1 MSGAKD
7 ILEAG
12 GFANGKVV
20 PITIAK
26 KAEAKPE
33 LQRVETDLD
42 VASSLLVA
50 KHLDAIRF
58 AHGIGWLAWDGARWE
73 RDTRERSRE
82 CAKAV
87 AQQLREDAAR
97 DNDDA
102 LWKLARS
109 LGKAR
114 GVSGLL
120 DLARS
125 DPRVRVDVSEL
136 DRDAYALNVRN
147 GTVDLR
153 TGVLRA
159 HDRADLITK
168 LAPVDFDPDARAPRF
183 EAFLEEV
190 LPDDEVRGFVQRWAG
205 YAATGVIRDHVLPIA
220 FGTGA
225 NGKSTL
231 FEVLKAVLGD
241 YAGGM
246 PDGFLA
252 EQKHEKHETDIAR
265 LRGMRLGV
273 ASETSEGR
281 ALDEAK
287 VKKLTG
293 GDTLTGRFMRED
305 HFDFRPCTKFVL
317 FTNHEPRLRG
327 TDEGIRRRVLL
338 VPFSVQVPA
347 ERRDPL
353 LRDRIVDEEGAGV
366 LAWLVRGAADW
377 YARGERIEAPASVI
391 AATASYHK
399 RHDVVGR
406 FVEECCERVATT
418 TGNSHSVTTGELFAM
433 FTRWAADS
441 GAGGMSVRT
450 FTKHLDEAGLG
461 QTRKSNRD
469 GASKKLLERIVP
481 TAGARADYGAE
492 RSRDEYSDDDGETD
506 TRFP

>member
-7 ILEAG
+7 ILDAG

-20 PITIAK
+20 PITITK
-26 KAEAKPE
+26 KPDARSGTK
-33 LQRVETDLD
+33 VETDLD
-42 VASSLLVA
+42 VARDLLVGN
-50 KHLDAIRF
+50 HVDTIRF
-58 AHGIGWLAWDGARWE
+58 AHGLGWLAWDGARWE

-87 AQQLREDAAR
+87 AQQLREEAAR
-97 DNDDA
+97 NNDDD

-114 GVSGLL
+114 GISGLL

-125 DPRVRVDVSEL
+125 DPRVRVEVSEL
-136 DRDAYALNVRN
+136 DRDPYALNVRN

-153 TGVLRA
+153 TGALHA

-168 LAPVDFDPDARAPRF
+168 LAPVDFDPKAKAPRF

-190 LPDDEVRGFVQRWAG
+190 LPDPEVRAFVQRWAG

-252 EQKHEKHETDIAR
+252 EQKHERHETDIAR

-273 ASETSEGR
+273 ASETTEGR
-281 ALDEAK
+281 HLDEAK

-305 HFDFRPCTKFVL
+305 HFDFRPTTKFVL
-317 FTNHEPRLRG
+317 LTNHEPRLRG

-338 VPFSVQVPA
+338 VPFSVQVPPG
-347 ERRDPL
+347 RRDPL
-353 LRDRIVDEEGAGV
+353 LRDRIVEEEARGV
-366 LAWLVRGAADW
+366 LAWLVRGAVDW
-377 YARGERIEAPASVI
+377 RSRGERIEAPASVV

-406 FVEECCERVATT
+406 FVEECCERVETSS
-418 TGNSHSVTTGELFAM
+418 GRSCSVTTGELFAM
-433 FTRWAADS
+433 FTRWASES
-441 GAGGMSVRT
+441 GAGGMSVRA
-450 FTKHLDEAGLG
+450 FTKHLDEAGLAL
-461 QTRKSNRD
+461 TRKSNRN
-469 GASKKLLERIVP
+469 GESKKLLDRVVP
-481 TAGARADYGAE
+481 TAEAIKSYWP
-492 RSRDEYSDDDGETD
+492 RDEDERDETK
-506 TRFP
+506 TRFA

>member
-7 ILEAG
+7 ILDAG

-183 EAFLEEV
+183 EAFLKEV

-205 YAATGVIRDHVLPIA
+205 YAATGVIREHLLLIWY
-220 FGTGA
+220 GLGA
-225 NGKSTL
+225 NGKSVL
-231 FEVLKAVLGD
+231 VELLKAVLGD
-241 YAGGM
+241 FASAM
-246 PDGFLA
+246 PESLLV
-252 EQKHEKHETDIAR
+252 ERKHEEHSTEIAQ
-265 LRGMRLGV
+265 LLGV
-273 ASETSEGR
+273 RMGVSSETAEGC
-281 ALDEAK
+281 AFNEAR

-293 GDTLTGRFMRED
+293 GDTVRARFMREEF
-305 HFDFRPCTKFVL
+305 FDFKPTAKFVVL
-317 FTNHEPRLRG
+317 TNHEPRLRG
-327 TDEGIRRRVLL
+327 TDEGIRRRVML
-338 VPFSVQVPA
+338 VPFTVQVPP

-353 LRDRIVDEEGAGV
+353 LRDRILEQEAAGV
-366 LAWLVRGAADW
+366 LAWIVRGAVDW
-377 YARGERIEAPASVI
+377 YARGERVEAPAAVV
-391 AATASYHK
+391 AATAAYH
-399 RHDVVGR
+399 RQEDSISR
-406 FVEECCERVATT
+406 FLDDCCERVDTT
-418 TGNSHSVTTGELFAM
+418 TGDPHPVTVGELMEYFDW
-433 FTRWAADS
+433 WARKHA
-441 GAGGMSVRT
+441 AGRMSVRA
-450 FTKHLDEAGLG
+450 FAKHLDTAKLG
-461 QTRKSNRD
+461 ATRKSNGRKVLD
-469 GASKKLLERIVP
+469 RLRLNEEVRVQVEAEKAKAK
-481 TAGARADYGAE
+481 AG
-492 RSRDEYSDDDGETD
+492 DEGEAWDETT
-506 TRFP
+506 TRHS

>member
-1 MSGAKD
+1 MNSPKD
-7 ILEAG
+7 ILDAG

-20 PITIAK
+20 PITVAK
-26 KAEAKPE
+26 KPEAKGSEAPK
-33 LQRVETDLD
+33 VATDLD
-42 VASSLLVA
+42 VASTLLVA
-50 KHLDAIRF
+50 RHTDTIRF

-82 CAKAV
+82 CAKLV

-97 DNDDA
+97 DNDDE

-125 DPRVRVDVSEL
+125 DPRVRVDVAEL
-136 DRDAYALNVRN
+136 DRDPYALNAKN
-147 GTVDLR
+147 GTIDLR
-153 TGVLRA
+153 TGTLRP
-159 HDRADLITK
+159 HERADLITK
-168 LAPVDFDPDARAPRF
+168 VAPVDFDPNAKAPRF
-183 EAFLEEV
+183 DTFLEEV
-190 LPDDEVRGFVQRWAG
+190 LPDAEVRAFVQRWAG
-205 YAATGVIRDHVLPIA
+205 YAATGVIRDHVLPVW
-220 FGTGA
+220 FGSGA

-231 FEVLKAVLGD
+231 AEVLKAVLGD

-305 HFDFRPCTKFVL
+305 HFDFRPSTKFVL

-338 VPFSVQVPA
+338 VPFSVQVPP

-353 LRDRIVDEEGAGV
+353 LRDRIANEEGPGV

-377 YARGERIEAPASVI
+377 YTRGERIEAPPSVV

-418 TGNSHSVTTGELFAM
+418 TGDPHSVTTGELFAM

-441 GAGGMSVRT
+441 GAAGMSVRT
-450 FTKHLDEAGLG
+450 FTKHLDETGLG
-461 QTRKSNRD
+461 GVRKSHGR
-469 GASKKLLERIVP
+469 KVLERVVP
-481 TAGARADYGAE
+481 TAEARASYGRAE
-492 RSRDEYSDDDGETD
+492 SRDEYEDDETE